1 MTNNKKISSRKPEV
15 NGVSAT
21 SCANCGTTTT
31 PLWRRAPSG
40 ETICNAC
47 GLYYKARNT
56 VRPLWLKPYNQHQV
70 NRQAL
75 ICNNC
80 GTNTTPL
87 WRRDELGNTICN
99 ACGLYFKLHNVH
111 RPPIMKKIIIKRR
124 KRVPLHNKSL
134 DSYNHHHHHHHPQ
147 QKSNSSNIERRHHH
161 HQTHKSSCLNKN
173 DGNNNHHHP
182 HHQFTYNSPPTPS
195 STSSASGY
203 NSSEDDDTSLD
214 GFSNNFDRKRKV
226 EDPNNSSKR
235 PCYDDREHA
244 IEDFIVSKPQYQLE
258 SAWNFE
264 DNSRRSSLNNEP
276 QVQIHQINNNN
287 NSNSRLMGT
296 PNYPLP
302 SIYSN
307 HHHYNNN
314 NNNVNN
320 NNESSIQRFGSS
332 PPPPQ
337 SSISALLNY
346 PSAET
351 SPKLPPISTVVSG
364 SSGNNNIVYLNN
376 AHPHT
381 HRQELERKVAHL
393 SMLLNKTTAIL
404 IDLDQAINDN

>member
-56 VRPLWLKPYNQHQV
+56 VRPL
-70 NRQAL
+70 
-75 ICNNC
+75 C
-80 GTNTTPL
+80 
-87 WRRDELGNTICN
+87 
-99 ACGLYFKLHNVH
+99 
-111 RPPIMKKIIIKRR
+111 
-124 KRVPLHNKSL
+124 
-134 DSYNHHHHHHHPQ
+134 
-147 QKSNSSNIERRHHH
+147 
-161 HQTHKSSCLNKN
+161 
-173 DGNNNHHHP
+173 
-182 HHQFTYNSPPTPS
+182 PPTPS

-258 SAWNFE
+258 SAWDFE
-264 DNSRRSSLNNEP
+264 DNSRRSSLNSEP

-364 SSGNNNIVYLNN
+364 SSGNNNNIVYLNN

-381 HRQELERKVAHL
+381 PHKLTRFVGVADSGSSSLPYLLADWCSQKIAFDVRHKDGEYL
-393 SMLLNKTTAIL
+393 SPQI
-404 IDLDQAINDN
+404 QASLVSNNLKESVKIK